1 MRLDPTELSSIKV
14 GMIVEIL
21 DLDDKITEGE
31 ITHIISKYDNVEG
44 IIVKLKNNHKGNIKK
59 IIKTT
64 IEHKTE
70 SLTKEFILL
79 PESFNLEYKRNF
91 KPLTYD
97 KDKTWIPSFTVY
109 KTIAGFANS
118 EGGKLVIGVE
128 DEKNKPLKITGLGHD
143 FEYISKLSLGKT
155 EQYSKDQDGMELRLV
170 HEFDHYFLKQ
180 PLVRNLV
187 KIKFFGT
194 DPKKMICTLDVK
206 RSYEAVIMYDD
217 DPRTPPQKKGPNFFV
232 RVNNQTMPYAP
243 SDFIRYW
250 VQHIT
255 QLYGRDQLP
264 VP

>member
-1 MRLDPTELSSIKV
+1 
-14 GMIVEIL
+14 MIVEIL
-21 DLDDKITEGE
+21 SFGPQDEDKLVEGE
-31 ITHIISKYDNVEG
+31 ITDKISKFDNDEG
-44 IIVKLKNNHKGNIKK
+44 IIVKLKSGHKGNTKR
-59 IIKTT
+59 IIKST
-64 IEHKTE
+64 IEEKTGL
-70 SLTKEFILL
+70 LTKEFVLL

-97 KDKTWIPSFTVY
+97 GDKTWIPSFNVY
-109 KTIAGFANS
+109 KAIAGFANA

-143 FEYISKLSLGKT
+143 FEYISNLSLGKT

-170 HEFDHYFLKQ
+170 HEFEHYFLKQ

-232 RVNNQTMPYAP
+232 RVNNQTIPYLP

-255 QLYGRDQLP
+255 QIMGHDRLP
-264 VP
+264 IP